1 MMRGSFAVALATG
14 TLVVVAYGGFA
25 MAVEAEDPGDV
36 VAAITATAEPEAAS
50 GEEASGDA
58 PSPDAPADEHGL
70 TCVLVPV
77 ETEPTGGGTTEDET
91 TEGETTEGETTE
103 GETTEPTDDEPQTI
117 EQLLAVNTIE
127 CSGTGN
133 ERSSEVALV
142 PRYLAHSDE
151 FTGSEKGAAIA
162 AWAKTHANKKFGH
175 DKVTDEDE
183 APTAGDVPTDDDA
196 GDSAPSTGA
205 PASPG
210 KSGDAPGKSGSHP
223 GNGKGR

>member
-1 MMRGSFAVALATG
+1 MMKGSFAVALATG

-25 MAVEAEDPGDV
+25 MAVEAEDPGDAGAV
-36 VAAITATAEPEAAS
+36 ITATAEPEAAS

-77 ETEPTGGGTTEDET
+77 EAET
-91 TEGETTEGETTE
+91 TEGETTEA
-103 GETTEPTDDEPQTI
+103 EPMTI

-151 FTGSEKGAAIA
+151 FTGSEKGAAIS
-162 AWAKTHANKKFGH
+162 AWAKTHANKKFG
-175 DKVTDEDE
+175 DDEVPDEDDAATDGE
-183 APTAGDVPTDDDA
+183 LSGDDETDD
-196 GDSAPSTGA
+196 SASSTGA
-205 PASPG
+205 SGSPG
-210 KSGDAPGKSGSHP
+210 RSADAPGHSGSRP